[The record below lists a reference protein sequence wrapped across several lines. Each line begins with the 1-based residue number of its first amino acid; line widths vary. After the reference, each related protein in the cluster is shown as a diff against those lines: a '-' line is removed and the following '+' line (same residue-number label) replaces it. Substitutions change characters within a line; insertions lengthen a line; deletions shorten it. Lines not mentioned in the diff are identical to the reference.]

1 MTDNISGIMSSDIG
15 VNRGFMMTD
24 KSIDLDPSE
33 LLGLSHVAK
42 VSTAATGPEARLPSK
57 ISETPPTFPT
67 ARLLSKI
74 GVGGEANGGGNGG

>member
-1 MTDNISGIMSSDIG
+1 
-15 VNRGFMMTD
+15 MMTD

-74 GVGGEANGGGNGG
+74 GDEANGGGNGG